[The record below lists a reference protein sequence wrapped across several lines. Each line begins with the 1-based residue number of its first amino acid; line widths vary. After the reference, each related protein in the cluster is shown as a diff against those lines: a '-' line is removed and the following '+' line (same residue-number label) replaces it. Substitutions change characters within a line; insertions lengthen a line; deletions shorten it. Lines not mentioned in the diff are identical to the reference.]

1 MRYFFIENLIDFRIT
16 ANLSLN
22 LTFIIILLYNVIWI
36 SQYKYIIYNYIL
48 TNSSMY
54 YLTKKSIIIFHLKKI
69 LLDFFYIYL

>member
-36 SQYKYIIYNYIL
+36 SQYNIL
-48 TNSSMY
+48 TNGSMY
-54 YLTKKSIIIFHLKKI
+54 YLTKNSIIIFHLKKI

>member
-36 SQYKYIIYNYIL
+36 SQYNIL
-48 TNSSMY
+48 TNGSMY
-54 YLTKKSIIIFHLKKI
+54 YLTKNSIIIFHLKKI
-69 LLDFFYIYL
+69 LLDFFYIHL

>member
-54 YLTKKSIIIFHLKKI
+54 YLTKNSIIIFHLKKI

>member
-36 SQYKYIIYNYIL
+36 SQYNIL

-54 YLTKKSIIIFHLKKI
+54 YLTKNSIIIFHLKKI